1 VVFHPKKVVFHPK
14 KVVFHPK
21 KVVFRE
27 NKAQNQAVSKAPK
40 ILKILK
46 V

>member
-21 KVVFRE
+21 KVVFRG

>member
-21 KVVFRE
+21 KVVFRG
-27 NKAQNQAVSKAPK
+27 NKAQNQAVSKAAK

>member
-27 NKAQNQAVSKAPK
+27 NKAQNQAGSKAPK